1 VKFHI
6 ILDAVFE
13 CEKEEEIYD
22 SLLAYL
28 KDCVT
33 FQDVTAFDI
42 QTLEEDA

>member
-1 VKFHI
+1 MKFHI

-13 CEKEEEIYD
+13 CEQEGEIHA

-33 FQDVTAFDI
+33 FEDVTAFDI
-42 QTLEEDA
+42 QALAEDA